1 MQIKK
6 TVDVIKQACL
16 DEYFNIDKFGDD
28 AEFNTKFGHGG
39 NTNPAAGH
47 VSRGAVAVKK
57 ASLWTVAVVLF
68 LLSSSSVLASSSLIF
83 GSSITFILYT
93 NYITFHSVVLHNII

>member
-6 TVDVIKQACL
+6 TVDVIKQPCL
-16 DEYFNIDKFGDD
+16 DGYFDIDKFGDD
-28 AEFNTKFGHGG
+28 AEFNAKFGHGG

-57 ASLWTVAVVLF
+57 ASLWNELVTVAVVLF
-68 LLSSSSVLASSSLIF
+68 LLSSSSILASSSLIF
-83 GSSITFILYT
+83 GSSITFILYQE
-93 NYITFHSVVLHNII
+93 FF